1 MTCLSIFLPSKIDFD
16 LTESRILV
24 YSDMQHSEKENLL
37 SLLIRNNTVV
47 FILNAE
53 QTCE

>member
-16 LTESRILV
+16 LIESRILV
-24 YSDMQHSEKENLL
+24 YSDMQHSEKENL
-37 SLLIRNNTVV
+37 SLLIKNNTVV

-53 QTCE
+53 QMCG